1 MVCLLA
7 NCLGLT
13 AILGFATNDK
23 SLGLLALDAEAEIA
37 IEFLPEA
44 GTRYAC
50 QRDTARRDLRLE
62 RRHRP
67 ASQGSAFS
75 LVAGLLDTR
84 PPVAMNFRYA
94 MIFRCQWPACASP

>member
-67 ASQGSAFS
+67 TSQGSAFS
-75 LVAGLLDTR
+75 LVALAWNDMAKAPR
-84 PPVAMNFRYA
+84 R
-94 MIFRCQWPACASP
+94 IFMRAARRAAGVT